1 MTKKAVGLVLS
12 AALLISACTSGGP
25 VATGTAAPS
34 TAPASAAATTAP
46 PIKVGFVGVQS
57 GDFAEFGKETLQGT
71 QLALED
77 WNAKGGPAGRQLE
90 IQVEDDRFDPNQAV
104 IVTQKLIDAHVDVFI
119 GAGASSTIIPSSLLL
134 EGAHIV
140 NIHAGSNPI
149 ITDRGLKYNFRAS
162 PRDDVLQ
169 PYAADWA
176 FRQGW
181 KTVAMLHDKTAL
193 GEGQAIQFKAAFEKL
208 GGTVLLYEGT
218 TSGDTDFSGVLTKVK
233 GLNPAFLYCGC
244 NAPQSGNIVR
254 QAKQL
259 GAAPQYLITDSGPTF
274 DQVAGDARTDV
285 YTINNLGP
293 ADIPGNEDWI
303 ARYSARWNGEKPS
316 AFTVVYYAMSDVL
329 FYAIDQTG
337 GTDPEK
343 LADFLHGL
351 KGYKSVFGTITFDQ
365 KGDNVAAEI
374 GIFKIPAS
382 GYPYT
387 VAERRNDVVKP

>member
-1 MTKKAVGLVLS
+1 MTKRVMGLLLVLVL
-12 AALLISACTSGGP
+12 AIGACTTGGA
-25 VATGTAAPS
+25 ATSAPTAAGG
-34 TAPASAAATTAP
+34 SATPAATAAP
-46 PIKVGFVGVQS
+46 PIKVGFIGVQS

-90 IQVEDDRFDPNQAV
+90 IFVEDDRFDPNQAV
-104 IVTQKLIDAHVDVFI
+104 IVTQKLIDEKVDVLV

-140 NIHAGSNPI
+140 SIHAGSNPI

-193 GEGQAIQFKAAFEKL
+193 GEGQATQFKAAFEKL
-208 GGTVLLYEGT
+208 GGTVALFEGT
-218 TSGDTDFSGVLTKVK
+218 TFGDTDFTGVLTKVK
-233 GLNPAFLYCGC
+233 GVAPDFLYCGC

-259 GAAPQYLITDSGPTF
+259 GAAAQFLITDSGPTF
-274 DQVAGDARTDV
+274 DEVAGDARTDV
-285 YTINNLGP
+285 YTVNNLGP

-337 GTDPEK
+337 GTDSDK
-343 LADFLHGL
+343 LADFLHNL
-351 KGYKSVFGTITFDQ
+351 KDYKSVFGTMTFDQ

-387 VAERRNDVVKP
+387 VAERRNDIVKP